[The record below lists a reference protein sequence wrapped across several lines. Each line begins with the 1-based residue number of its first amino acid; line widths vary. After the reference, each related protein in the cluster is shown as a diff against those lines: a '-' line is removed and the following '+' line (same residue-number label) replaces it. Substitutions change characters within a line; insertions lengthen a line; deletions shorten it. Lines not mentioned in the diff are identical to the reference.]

1 MIDIS
6 GQRCFASSRHS
17 NRGTLLAR
25 MCEGLLTSKTAWSSR
40 LCALTWKA
48 KDTKFNRSLFQLQA
62 SVLPTGEK
70 ESGLLP
76 TEKNLWS
83 TPTTFDSNNI
93 QQPRKNHPGGGQVPP
108 LNQQV
113 MLPTPRA
120 NEPGR
125 TTKGY
130 GRGLAE
136 LVEGK
141 EQVEPKMWATPNT
154 MDYLPP
160 RSEEGTRKL
169 MEGQRKGRT
178 GPSNLRE
185 QVDPK
190 TMQLWRTPTTM
201 DSKEDSLKHATKL
214 LQGKNLRSTGARI
227 QITLADEVMV
237 EEIKANPELMEQY
250 KDYEMVTRKNLPEQ
264 QEFVDYMREQT
275 TVAELFEKTGIK
287 RTTIEHWFRRDKA
300 GFSHPSIEDWE
311 QIKPHLKTIKYDKE
325 MTTLHSIEWKEE
337 IKSMWPTPT
346 TKGFGHASE
355 GQTMIMRRKVE
366 AGELTEQEAQAMM
379 NGTTLRPPRMKE
391 WMWPTPQ
398 AADHLANQSETLE
411 AWEKRAAEKKKE
423 GINLQF
429 ALRHAVQKNP
439 IMWPTP
445 TAGDHSRNTIPPSV
459 GKSRGYDLSMKVVE
473 VENQKR
479 MWPTP
484 RASGQENLDTLIKR
498 KGETAAVQHNLTAA
512 VQKWPT
518 PTARDWKDSGK
529 AVVNST
535 RHLLPQA
542 VAKSDKEKWITGGG
556 ALNPTWVE
564 WLMGY
569 PGGYTDLKDWAIL
582 SSRKSSKKS
591 AKQSLKPKGQTNENK

>member
-1 MIDIS
+1 
-6 GQRCFASSRHS
+6 
-17 NRGTLLAR
+17 
-25 MCEGLLTSKTAWSSR
+25 
-40 LCALTWKA
+40 
-48 KDTKFNRSLFQLQA
+48 
-62 SVLPTGEK
+62 VLPIGEK

-113 MLPTPRA
+113 QM
-120 NEPGR
+120 G
-125 TTKGY
+125 
-130 GRGLAE
+130 
-136 LVEGK
+136 
-141 EQVEPKMWATPNT
+141 ATPNT
-154 MDYLPP
+154 MDHLPP

-275 TVAELFEKTGIK
+275 TVAALFEKTGIK

-311 QIKPHLKTIKYDKE
+311 KIKPHLTTVKYDKE

-366 AGELTEQEAQAMM
+366 AGELTEPEAQAMM
-379 NGTTLRPPRMKE
+379 NGTTLRPPRLKE
-391 WMWPTPQ
+391 WMWPTP
-398 AADHLANQSETLE
+398 
-411 AWEKRAAEKKKE
+411 K
-423 GINLQF
+423 
-429 ALRHAVQKNP
+429 
-439 IMWPTP
+439 
-445 TAGDHSRNTIPPSV
+445 
-459 GKSRGYDLSMKVVE
+459 
-473 VENQKR
+473 
-479 MWPTP
+479 
-484 RASGQENLDTLIKR
+484 ASGQEKLDTLIKR
-498 KGETAAVQHNLTAA
+498 KGVRAAVQHNLTAA
-512 VQKWPT
+512 VEMWPT
-518 PTARDWKDSGK
+518 PTANEDACGK
-529 AVVNST
+529 PTGKMQKMLGNHPKV
-535 RHLLPQA
+535 RG
-542 VAKSDKEKWITGGG
+542 TGGG
-556 ALNPTWVE
+556 TLNPTWVE

-569 PGGYTDLKDWAIL
+569 PAEYTVLKDWAIL

-591 AKQSLKPKGQTNENK
+591 AKQSLKPKKNETSV

>member
-1 MIDIS
+1 
-6 GQRCFASSRHS
+6 
-17 NRGTLLAR
+17 
-25 MCEGLLTSKTAWSSR
+25 
-40 LCALTWKA
+40 
-48 KDTKFNRSLFQLQA
+48 
-62 SVLPTGEK
+62 
-70 ESGLLP
+70 
-76 TEKNLWS
+76 
-83 TPTTFDSNNI
+83 
-93 QQPRKNHPGGGQVPP
+93 
-108 LNQQV
+108 

-275 TVAELFEKTGIK
+275 TVAALFEKTGIK

-366 AGELTEQEAQAMM
+366 AGELTEKEAQAMM

-391 WMWPTPQ
+391 WMWPTP
-398 AADHLANQSETLE
+398 
-411 AWEKRAAEKKKE
+411 
-423 GINLQF
+423 
-429 ALRHAVQKNP
+429 
-439 IMWPTP
+439 
-445 TAGDHSRNTIPPSV
+445 
-459 GKSRGYDLSMKVVE
+459 
-473 VENQKR
+473 
-479 MWPTP
+479 

-498 KGETAAVQHNLTAA
+498 KGEKAAVQHNLTAA
-512 VQKWPT
+512 VQMFPT
-518 PTARDWKDSGK
+518 PSANEDAAGSPNGK
-529 AVVNST
+529 MQKMLGNHPKVRT
-535 RHLLPQA
+535 P
-542 VAKSDKEKWITGGG
+542 GGG
-556 ALNPTWVE
+556 TLNPTWVE

-582 SSRKSSKKS
+582 SSRKSSKK
-591 AKQSLKPKGQTNENK
+591 